1 MDDWDYEDGF
11 EQFLQAIK
19 EEQDE
24 KKFQIYLS
32 DRNAYLQATGKI
44 LPFGEPKPQKKES
57 AIEQTMRIQNDIKNL
72 DWGD

>member
-1 MDDWDYEDGF
+1 LDDWDYEDGF

-32 DRNAYLQATGKI
+32 DRNAMLLRTGQI
-44 LPFGEPKPQKKES
+44 LPFREAQPIKKES